1 MEGISLQESEE
12 LKVTSDDPNERK
24 LARRQRIQRRLEAAK
39 RQHIVDEEEVQE
51 EKGKSLLDE
60 QVENSADQ
68 LEKLLL
74 EGRELV
80 TNVRVASDSREVKH
94 REELAIAREKRTK
107 VVEEEAEKSL
117 KKFEEIDQKWSSILV
132 SKDPLDIHHAMEEQ
146 KVKCR
151 ELIEQKNMLIEELRH
166 ELKQADIRFHEDQ
179 KKQKDDVVT
188 LAERI
193 DNQVN
198 VMRRAYRQEL
208 RLIEQAI
215 EIERKQLLDTNKK
228 RWDPLYSER
237 ETEEIENMEK
247 KFQQVAEFEE
257 EMRKIDLE
265 HEENYRES
273 KIKLETDIQI
283 LQQELEQIKASCLLN
298 SEKLDYNYLILKK
311 RVDENIILKCQQ
323 KRQINKLQG
332 MVNSLKKNIAEIEN
346 ITKNESDHLRND
358 IIKLHDKLMK
368 LDERTDYLSQ
378 INDTKYHQLWD
389 MNQEK
394 ATKLLQKILA
404 ADKFIHEELLGLT
417 WVPPDFP
424 KMKKTDLPSYQ
435 AAVKAVDNLTEK
447 KVECTGADVQKKIHS
462 DIDTSDDNTNMLLKH
477 ILQKIADESQFLI
490 EECLNKLLFLHR
502 KDGKTLVKLDNVFS
516 ALGVTKK
523 EDIML
528 MKEFFLPYTFCPI
541 CSDLK
546 ADEKKSE
553 EVTSEKIDSMYRQE
567 QAVVYLVCPQCIKE
581 KWLWLNIEKICFP
594 VCCNHDLWLKTSS
607 FQSSFINCSE
617 KCCSSEAAKKKKNCG
632 SFVIHSLGLWFS
644 PQKNPRYQVAGS
656 SKMQV
661 DVGGTFQKCRMV
673 GTNPDVLCFRIKDI
687 CCSITITICIKQ
699 CYVERHLPLYCH
711 QCGVTKRKIVTN
723 SSICC
728 CVTQHYNKL
737 LHLLAFIVM
746 TMRGTCITNDRL
758 HKQKKRYFFF
768 FFFYRELPCMSNI
781 GHLAGHYLITAEA
794 GIKQTEALRKK
805 KWQNI
810 CTNELKNA
818 HIKQHLKH
826 WGRKKVVPTM
836 VDSKHWRTS
845 EPKKDVEGDKVE
857 KITTEEVQKVPTQ
870 MEIGKSPEL
879 LSQESGETAVP
890 PSESV
895 ASVQSMDEQISEES
909 HPGSSQHVET
919 QPTPEQKPM
928 KSSPPTVEEMAL
940 QKDRTMDCVLTHHV
954 KINPVYVLKALREFI
969 SDFSSKRQQTYV
981 NLESRLSRKRDTV
994 SRLLSTD
1001 DVTAYWKKFE
1011 NIFSPKAIQ
1020 LWDCLYTGLQKYHC
1034 VLKERH
1040 RLNVET
1046 QQLQHQNTELRRL
1059 LRGYILSPGNERMT
1073 PISKKILPPVFQ
1085 HIKKTEA
1092 INFQE

>member
-553 EVTSEKIDSMYRQE
+553 EVTSEKIDTMY
-567 QAVVYLVCPQCIKE
+567 
-581 KWLWLNIEKICFP
+581 
-594 VCCNHDLWLKTSS
+594 
-607 FQSSFINCSE
+607 
-617 KCCSSEAAKKKKNCG
+617 
-632 SFVIHSLGLWFS
+632 
-644 PQKNPRYQVAGS
+644 
-656 SKMQV
+656 
-661 DVGGTFQKCRMV
+661 
-673 GTNPDVLCFRIKDI
+673 
-687 CCSITITICIKQ
+687 
-699 CYVERHLPLYCH
+699 
-711 QCGVTKRKIVTN
+711 
-723 SSICC
+723 
-728 CVTQHYNKL
+728 
-737 LHLLAFIVM
+737 
-746 TMRGTCITNDRL
+746 
-758 HKQKKRYFFF
+758 
-768 FFFYRELPCMSNI
+768 
-781 GHLAGHYLITAEA
+781 
-794 GIKQTEALRKK
+794 
-805 KWQNI
+805 
-810 CTNELKNA
+810 
-818 HIKQHLKH
+818 
-826 WGRKKVVPTM
+826 
-836 VDSKHWRTS
+836 
-845 EPKKDVEGDKVE
+845 
-857 KITTEEVQKVPTQ
+857 
-870 MEIGKSPEL
+870 
-879 LSQESGETAVP
+879 SQESGETAVP

-1073 PISKKILPPVFQ
+1073 PISKKILPPVFH

-1092 INFQE
+1092 INSQE

>member
-94 REELAIAREKRTK
+94 REELTIARGKRTK

-179 KKQKDDVVT
+179 KKQKDDIVT

-237 ETEEIENMEK
+237 ETEEVENMEK

-378 INDTKYHQLWD
+378 INDTRYHQLWD

-424 KMKKTDLPSYQ
+424 KMKKTDLPSYRS
-435 AAVKAVDNLTEK
+435 AVKAVDNLTEK
-447 KVECTGADVQKKIHS
+447 KVECMDADVQKKIHA
-462 DIDTSDDNTNMLLKH
+462 DIDTSDDKTNMLLKH

-553 EVTSEKIDSMYRQE
+553 EVTSEKIDSMY
-567 QAVVYLVCPQCIKE
+567 
-581 KWLWLNIEKICFP
+581 
-594 VCCNHDLWLKTSS
+594 
-607 FQSSFINCSE
+607 
-617 KCCSSEAAKKKKNCG
+617 
-632 SFVIHSLGLWFS
+632 
-644 PQKNPRYQVAGS
+644 
-656 SKMQV
+656 
-661 DVGGTFQKCRMV
+661 
-673 GTNPDVLCFRIKDI
+673 
-687 CCSITITICIKQ
+687 
-699 CYVERHLPLYCH
+699 
-711 QCGVTKRKIVTN
+711 
-723 SSICC
+723 
-728 CVTQHYNKL
+728 
-737 LHLLAFIVM
+737 
-746 TMRGTCITNDRL
+746 
-758 HKQKKRYFFF
+758 
-768 FFFYRELPCMSNI
+768 
-781 GHLAGHYLITAEA
+781 
-794 GIKQTEALRKK
+794 
-805 KWQNI
+805 
-810 CTNELKNA
+810 
-818 HIKQHLKH
+818 
-826 WGRKKVVPTM
+826 
-836 VDSKHWRTS
+836 
-845 EPKKDVEGDKVE
+845 
-857 KITTEEVQKVPTQ
+857 
-870 MEIGKSPEL
+870 
-879 LSQESGETAVP
+879 SQESGETAVP

-909 HPGSSQHVET
+909 HSGSAQHVET

-928 KSSPPTVEEMAL
+928 KSSPPTIEEMAL

-1034 VLKERH
+1034 VLRERH

-1073 PISKKILPPVFQ
+1073 PISKKILPPVFH